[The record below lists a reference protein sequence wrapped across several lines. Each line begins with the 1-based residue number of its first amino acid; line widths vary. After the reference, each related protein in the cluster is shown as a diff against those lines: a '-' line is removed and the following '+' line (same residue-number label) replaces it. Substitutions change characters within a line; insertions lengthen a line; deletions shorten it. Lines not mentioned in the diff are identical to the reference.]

1 VKEKL
6 QGLPMLSPSIV
17 SSLSLTPVRLEML
30 REITARDGIN
40 ERLAVLTFKRGDI
53 AWAERQGLID
63 LRQHRTG
70 TRFHA
75 TEKGFAVIKT
85 YVAVRFLR
93 TVLGFER
100 MRLAP
105 SRS

>member
-1 VKEKL
+1 
-6 QGLPMLSPSIV
+6 MLSPSIAGP
-17 SSLSLTPVRLEML
+17 LSLTPVRLEML

-53 AWAERQGLID
+53 AWAEREGLID
-63 LRQHRTG
+63 LRLHRTG
-70 TRFHA
+70 ARFHA
-75 TEKGFAVIKT
+75 TEKGHAAIKT

-100 MRLAP
+100 MTVVQ

>member
-1 VKEKL
+1 
-6 QGLPMLSPSIV
+6 MLSPSIAGP
-17 SSLSLTPVRLEML
+17 LSLTPVRFEML

-53 AWAERQGLID
+53 AWAEREGLID
-63 LRQHRTG
+63 LRSHRTG
-70 TRFHA
+70 ARFHA
-75 TEKGFAVIKT
+75 TEKGHAVIKT

-100 MRLAP
+100 MTVVQ
-105 SRS
+105 SRT

>member
-1 VKEKL
+1 
-6 QGLPMLSPSIV
+6 MLSPSIV
-17 SSLSLTPVRLEML
+17 GPLSLTSVRLEML

-53 AWAERQGLID
+53 AWAEREGLID
-63 LRQHRTG
+63 LRSHRTG

-75 TEKGFAVIKT
+75 TEKGAAVIKT
-85 YVAVRFLR
+85 YVTVRLLR

-100 MRLAP
+100 MTVVQ